1 MTVLTKVIDG
11 KADPQILKEESQ
23 EEKSKE
29 ERDEAPRD
37 RCNRV
42 YWIIFLVGKL
52 NLFLRGNTMLAK
64 FEFDL

>member
-11 KADPQILKEESQ
+11 KADPQILKESQ

-37 RCNRV
+37 RCNKV
-42 YWIIFLVGKL
+42 YWIIFLVGKF
-52 NLFLRGNTMLAK
+52 NLFFCGKTNVG
-64 FEFDL
+64 